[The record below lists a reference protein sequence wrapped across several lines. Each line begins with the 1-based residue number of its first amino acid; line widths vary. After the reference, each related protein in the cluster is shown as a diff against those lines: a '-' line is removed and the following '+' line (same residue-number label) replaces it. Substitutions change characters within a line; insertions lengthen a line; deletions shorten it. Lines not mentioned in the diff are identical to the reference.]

1 MYFITQGG
9 VCQQFFADFLIL
21 FSFYNFSR
29 RKVRLF
35 VF

>member
-21 FSFYNFSR
+21 FSFFIFPH

>member
-21 FSFYNFSR
+21 FSFYIFSR